1 MNELNMKKNKKLQK
15 IIDWFTKNSNVVFL
29 AVCLVIHGLYMI
41 TFHILDIWQLSTLN
55 MFSSAFYFDL
65 LFLKKDT
72 SERSMVYTY
81 FEILLFSVL
90 SELVLGPDYGF
101 FLYIV
106 GMAAAVFYLV
116 PSYGNKRFLFQII
129 GIVTAVLLEG
139 SILIFH
145 IGFPAIQKAAAP
157 FRTPFYL
164 INIGITATIVLAAT
178 FIYSRETEK
187 VWKSLEYSNNH
198 DALTSLYNRR
208 FLERYIE
215 EIPYGKRTDYVIAM
229 VDIDFFKKVNDT
241 YGHEAGDKVLMKVAS
256 CLQDTAGSKNL
267 AVRWGGEEFIL
278 YFPDNTQETVY
289 TKMEQLRQEVESLVI
304 QAAGC
309 HIRITIT
316 SGIAAGLSDSNY
328 EKVIRSADEKLY
340 LGKQRGRNRVIV

>member
-1 MNELNMKKNKKLQK
+1 MNEFNLKENTK
-15 IIDWFTKNSNVVFL
+15 IQDIIEWITINSNLVFLMVCLIIHGIYAVVFHML
-29 AVCLVIHGLYMI
+29 G
-41 TFHILDIWQLSTLN
+41 IWQLSMLN
-55 MFSSAFYFDL
+55 VLSSAFYFYRL
-65 LFLKKDT
+65 IVCKDY

-81 FEILLFSVL
+81 FEILVFSVL
-90 SELVLGPDYGF
+90 SEIALGPDYGF

-106 GMAAAVFYLV
+106 GMSAAVFYLV
-116 PSYGNKRFLFQII
+116 PSYGNKRFLYQMT
-129 GIVTAVLLEG
+129 GIATAILLEG

-145 IGFPAIQKAAAP
+145 VSFPSIQKAAAS
-157 FRTPFYL
+157 FRVHIYL

-178 FIYSRETEK
+178 FIYSKETEK
-187 VWKSLEYSNNH
+187 VYKSLEYNNNH
-198 DALTSLYNRR
+198 DALTRLYNRR

-215 EIPYGKRTDYVIAM
+215 EIPYEKRTNFVIAM

-241 YGHEAGDKVLMKVAS
+241 YGHEAGDHVLRKVAS
-256 CLQDTAGSKNL
+256 CLQDTAGENNL

-278 YFPDNTQETVY
+278 YFPDHTQETVY
-289 TKMEQLRQEVESLVI
+289 TKMEKLRQEVESLVI
-304 QAAGC
+304 QSAGY

-316 SGIAAGLSDSNY
+316 SGIAGGIADSNY

>member
-29 AVCLVIHGLYMI
+29 TVCLVIHGLYTI

-90 SELVLGPDYGF
+90 SELALGPDYGF

-129 GIVTAVLLEG
+129 GIVTAILLEG
-139 SILIFH
+139 SILIFQ
-145 IGFPAIQKAAAP
+145 ISFPGIQKAAAP

-164 INIGITATIVLAAT
+164 VNIGITATIVLAAT

-198 DALTSLYNRR
+198 DALTRLYNRR

-215 EIPYGKRTDYVIAM
+215 EIPYGERTDYVIAM

-256 CLQDTAGSKNL
+256 CLQDTAGAKNL

-316 SGIAAGLSDSNY
+316 SGIAGGLADSNY

>member
-1 MNELNMKKNKKLQK
+1 MNDWNTRIKLKVQR
-15 IIDWFTKNSNVVFL
+15 IIDWFTKNCNILFM
-29 AVCLVIHGLYMI
+29 AVCLTIHGIYTVVFQL
-41 TFHILDIWQLSTLN
+41 LDVWQLSVLN
-55 MFSSAFYFDL
+55 MFSCGFYCDF
-65 LFLKKDT
+65 LFIKKDA

-90 SELVLGPDYGF
+90 SEIALGPDYGF

-116 PSYGNKRFLFQII
+116 PSYGNKRFIYQII
-129 GIVTAVLLEG
+129 GIVTAIVLEG
-139 SILIFH
+139 MILIFD
-145 IGFPAIQKAAAP
+145 INFPGIQKIMEP
-157 FRTPFYL
+157 YKTPFYL

-178 FIYSRETEK
+178 FFYSKETEK
-187 VWKSLEYSNNH
+187 VWQSLEYNTNH
-198 DALTSLYNRR
+198 DTLTRLYNRR

-215 EIPYGKRTDYVIAM
+215 EIPYDKRVKYVIAM

-256 CLQDTAGSKNL
+256 CLQDTAGKNNL

-278 YFPDNTQETVY
+278 YFPNATQEEIY
-289 TKMEQLRQEVESLVI
+289 LKMEKLRQEVEALVI
-304 QAAGC
+304 PSAGY

-316 SGIAAGLSDSNY
+316 AGIACGLEDSNY
-328 EKVIRSADEKLY
+328 EKVINSADEKLY

>member
-1 MNELNMKKNKKLQK
+1 MNESGMK
-15 IIDWFTKNSNVVFL
+15 IILKMQKAVDWFTKNRNMLFL
-29 AVCLVIHGLYMI
+29 AVCLTIHGIYTLI
-41 TFHILDIWQLSTLN
+41 FHFIDVWQLSALN
-55 MFSSAFYFDL
+55 MFSSAFYFNL
-65 LFLKKDT
+65 LFIKKDT
-72 SERSMVYTY
+72 SEHSMVLTY
-81 FEILLFSVL
+81 FEIMLFSAL
-90 SELVLGPDYGF
+90 SEIALGPDYGF

-106 GMAAAVFYLV
+106 GMSAAVFYLV
-116 PSYGNKRFLFQII
+116 PSYGNKRFVYQII
-129 GIVTAVLLEG
+129 GIVTTLVLEG
-139 SILIFH
+139 FVLIFH
-145 IGFPAIQKAAAP
+145 ISFPAIQKAAAP

-241 YGHEAGDKVLMKVAS
+241 YGHEAGDKVLVKVAS
-256 CLQDTAGSKNL
+256 CLQDAAGKDNL

-278 YFPDNTQETVY
+278 YFPDHTQELVY
-289 TKMEQLRQEVESLVI
+289 TKMEELRREVESLVI

-309 HIRITIT
+309 PIQITIT
-316 SGIAAGLSDSNY
+316 SGIACGLADSNY

-340 LGKQRGRNRVIV
+340 LGKQRGRNRVVV